1 MSHTFTYPESV
12 LLLPYSYTDAASDY
26 PELFTSYRIWY
37 YEQTENKSVLQLRLI
52 IKDEVVIQQCDSSR
66 HGMSEVCKHSKVEGE
81 LDNNN
86 DN

>member
-1 MSHTFTYPESV
+1 MALIQNY
-12 LLLPYSYTDAASDY
+12 LLATGYDI
-26 PELFTSYRIWY
+26 TSK
-37 YEQTENKSVLQLRLI
+37 QKTSVLQLRLI
-52 IKDEVVIQQCDSSR
+52 IKDEVVIQQCDSSSR

>member
-1 MSHTFTYPESV
+1 MI
-12 LLLPYSYTDAASDY
+12 L
-26 PELFTSYRIWY
+26 
-37 YEQTENKSVLQLRLI
+37 QNQSVLQLRLI
-52 IKDEVVIQQCDSSR
+52 IKDKVVIQQCDSSSR